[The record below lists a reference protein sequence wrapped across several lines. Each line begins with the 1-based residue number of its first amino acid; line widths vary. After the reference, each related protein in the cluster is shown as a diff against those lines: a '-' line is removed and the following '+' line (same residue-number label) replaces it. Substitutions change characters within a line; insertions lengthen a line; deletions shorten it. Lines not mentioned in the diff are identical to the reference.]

1 MEEDGGEEEGGRGG
15 GTAVPLT
22 GWNTGR
28 STLGKY
34 SPACNAQ
41 VLCSRVYTPRGGV
54 SRTGRGRTRA
64 VFTGGGGRGQKVKG
78 IVHYLLKKARLA
90 TTLYNCFR

>member
-41 VLCSRVYTPRGGV
+41 VLQPRIYPARRGI
-54 SRTGRGRTRA
+54 SNRKREDTGR
-64 VFTGGGGRGQKVKG
+64 VHGGRGKRTKG
-78 IVHYLLKKARLA
+78 KRYRALPSEEGA
-90 TTLYNCFR
+90 TCNDSI